1 MDRILLELMAPGNP
15 AMHHDALNGMV
26 MCMRTTI
33 DIGDELLRQAKRRA
47 ADEGTP
53 LRAVVEGRA
62 LGLRG
67 WGAVTREAGMASVP
81 ATFAGA
87 PIAFI
92 AAGLLALA
100 FMGFAGLPVR

>member
-53 LRAVVEGRA
+53 LRAVVEAALRSYLGARPRPSGYRLRWRTESGRVMPGVRLDDRDA
-62 LGLRG
+62 LFDLMDGR
-67 WGAVTREAGMASVP
+67 P
-81 ATFAGA
+81 
-87 PIAFI
+87 
-92 AAGLLALA
+92 
-100 FMGFAGLPVR
+100 